1 MVDRIFLFTTAFGD
15 SDAEDNVPDEDV
27 QDNRDENHDVDGPDS
42 MDQPSP
48 PARVAHPQ
56 PDKPFDMVDFMHKSS
71 SYDMQK
77 VFDADDAALPR
88 HVPSERPGGEA
99 RREIL
104 KGRAQ
109 NITYIISDIS
119 QS

>member
-1 MVDRIFLFTTAFGD
+1 MFIYFNNNYFSLLIVLIHIWLSAISPVISGPVPLPNPPPPFNMVG
-15 SDAEDNVPDEDV
+15 
-27 QDNRDENHDVDGPDS
+27 
-42 MDQPSP
+42 
-48 PARVAHPQ
+48 
-56 PDKPFDMVDFMHKSS
+56 FMHSTA
-71 SYDMQK
+71 SYDLNQ
-77 VFDADDAALPR
+77 VFRLGEAVPTIPS
-88 HVPSERPGGEA
+88 HVSSERPGGEA